1 MSPACEPIV
10 VALGGNAISPE
21 SEEGRIDQQ
30 FARTAESA
38 GVLADLIA
46 SGMHLIVTHGN
57 GPQVGQVL
65 RRVELAAHECYR
77 LPLDICVADTQGG
90 MGFMIALSL
99 NNALRRRNL
108 PARFSALVTTV
119 EVDRDD
125 PAFARPSKPIGG
137 YYDEA
142 RAAELRRTH
151 GWVLTEGSGRRFR
164 RVVPSPRPRHI
175 AEIELIRRLAAD
187 GELLVVGG
195 GGGVPVARDQH
206 GELAGV
212 EAVIDKDLT
221 SALLA
226 REIGARRFVIATS
239 VGKVALD
246 FGRKTQRTLDSMTAA
261 EARLHLNAGQFPPGS
276 MGPKIEAG
284 LDFLEFARHR
294 DAQVVICHLDEIDA
308 ALHGHAGTR
317 IVRG

>member
-1 MSPACEPIV
+1 MSPASEPIV

-21 SEEGRIDQQ
+21 DEEGRIDQQ
-30 FARTAESA
+30 FKRTAESA
-38 GVLADLIA
+38 RILVDLIA
-46 SGMHLIVTHGN
+46 AGMHLIVTHGN

-77 LPLDICVADTQGG
+77 VPLDICVADTQGG

-99 NNALRRRNL
+99 NNELRRRGL
-108 PARFSALVTTV
+108 AARFSAIVTTV
-119 EVDRDD
+119 EVDRGD
-125 PAFARPSKPIGG
+125 PAFARPTKPIGG
-137 YYDEA
+137 YYDEQ
-142 RAAELRRTH
+142 RAAELCRTH
-151 GWVLTEGSGRRFR
+151 GWVLTEVSGKRFR
-164 RVVPSPRPRHI
+164 RVVPSPRPRRI
-175 AEIELIRRLAAD
+175 AEIELIRRLAGA

-195 GGGVPVARDQH
+195 GGGVPVARDKH

-226 REIGARRFVIATS
+226 REIGARTFVMATS
-239 VGKVALD
+239 VDKVALD
-246 FGRKTQRTLDSMTAA
+246 YGKKTQRALDRMTAA
-261 EARLHLNAGQFPPGS
+261 EARLHLNAGQFPAGS

-284 LDFLEFARHR
+284 LDFLEFSRPR
-294 DAQVVICHLDEIDA
+294 DAQVVICHLEEIDS
-308 ALHGHAGTR
+308 ALHGRDGTR